1 MVTIGQI
8 TRRLRSTIALPIQF
22 LLYLSAHF
30 AERHAVGCE
39 QQRFAI
45 VQDAG
50 KPCANSV
57 RIKLDAD
64 FSGCV
69 PIIRLSHGQ
78 LLMAVSER
86 CGRQRRAGE
95 LAPFAHDVP
104 RGMALLYL
112 TRARYDR
119 IPRLAHP
126 YAGVLTRYRPP
137 RRVRLVA
144 I

>member
-8 TRRLRSTIALPIQF
+8 TWRLRSIIALTSHF
-22 LLYLSAHF
+22 LLYRCADF

-45 VQDAG
+45 VQDSG

-95 LAPFAHDVP
+95 LAPC
-104 RGMALLYL
+104 
-112 TRARYDR
+112 ARS
-119 IPRLAHP
+119 
-126 YAGVLTRYRPP
+126 YAPLPKPSRMQWRCSF
-137 RRVRLVA
+137 
-144 I
+144 

>member
-30 AERHAVGCE
+30 AERHAVGRE

-95 LAPFAHDVP
+95 LAPCARSYAPLPTTSRVAWRCSICHGRDMTGF
-104 RGMALLYL
+104 RALP
-112 TRARYDR
+112 T
-119 IPRLAHP
+119 P
-126 YAGVLTRYRPP
+126 
-137 RRVRLVA
+137 
-144 I
+144 